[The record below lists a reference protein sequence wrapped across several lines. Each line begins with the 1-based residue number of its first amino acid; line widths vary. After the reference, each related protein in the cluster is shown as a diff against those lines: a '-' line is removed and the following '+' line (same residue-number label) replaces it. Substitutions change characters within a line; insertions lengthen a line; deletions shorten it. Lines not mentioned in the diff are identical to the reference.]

1 MGILQRVV
9 SMTKAAANEV
19 LDKMENPVTMLNHY
33 LRDLDEEIAN
43 TERESLHQ
51 QAQERVLQTKLSE
64 LKEQA
69 RYYESKAEQA
79 AVEEREEEARTALE
93 AKILYLDQHEE
104 TSKLL
109 QLAKQAA
116 FDLGLRLESLKEE
129 KVRLQEKRKELVLR
143 MKKTDGTPGYS
154 SSDPLHASSASRGF
168 ERIEQK
174 LMEREAQRE
183 LSKGLYG
190 LDSGQ
195 QGHEFQNEQRNA
207 RVDEELKRL
216 LQKKAGN

>member
-79 AVEEREEEARTALE
+79 AVEGREEEARTALE

-183 LSKGLYG
+183 LSRGLYS
-190 LDSGQ
+190 LDSSQPGQ
-195 QGHEFQNEQRNA
+195 EFQNEQRNA